1 MVEMLKRSYVYT
13 RSTAEEIDILI
24 KRWEGLVCRG
34 RSTWE
39 SIVKAGSVE
48 ATTLDELETFEQDML
63 HGEDDVAQLN
73 RQVDQLYIID
83 EESDEEEVWSESGMD
98 GSYE

>member
-63 HGEDDVAQLN
+63 HGCKVPMEPSLRDHRNSL
-73 RQVDQLYIID
+73 R
-83 EESDEEEVWSESGMD
+83 SDSRERD
-98 GSYE
+98 GLRTSFTITI